1 MTAKNPVHLY
11 VFFHDDVEAK
21 TRRSVSRAYLKDCI
35 IELQKVTGREFI
47 IDYRHSIPG
56 VTDIAYKG
64 DERSALGKWIATSNR
79 YAAEHNLAADGLERF
94 LLVTQYQINESVLG
108 VAEING
114 SSLIAS
120 LTSYQTIPHE
130 LGHTMGATHEDAQLQ
145 HNAFGIPCATY
156 LHEEVSDLRANC
168 YQYSL
173 KNRQNI
179 AGYFAGRP

>member
-1 MTAKNPVHLY
+1 MTTKNPVHLY
-11 VFFHDDVEAK
+11 VFYHDDVDAK
-21 TRRSVSRAYLKDCI
+21 IRPSVPRAYLKDCI

-64 DERSALGKWIATSNR
+64 DGGRAIRDWISVSSR
-79 YAAEHNLAADGLERF
+79 YAAQNNLAADGTERL
-94 LLVTQYQINESVLG
+94 LLVTKHAINEELLGISV
-108 VAEING
+108 VNG

-156 LHEEVSDLRANC
+156 MHEEVSDLRANC

-179 AGYFAGRP
+179 AEYFAGRP